1 MVIHELTPAECRQLL
16 ADSTLGRL
24 ACAKSDQPYITPLF
38 YYFDSSDDCLYS
50 FATVGQKIE
59 WMRDNPKVCI
69 EVDQI
74 ADQFH
79 WTTVVAFGRYEE
91 LSDAT
96 GAGPSARARP
106 RAVRAHPNWWLPG
119 TGRLVSVGERE
130 TPVVYRIRIDRATG
144 RRASRPTP

>member
-1 MVIHELTPAECRQLL
+1 MVIHELTPDECRQLL
-16 ADSTLGRL
+16 ADNTLGRL
-24 ACAKSDQPYITPLF
+24 ACARSDQPYITPLF
-38 YYFDSSDDCLYS
+38 YYFDATDDCLYA

-74 ADQFH
+74 TDQFQ

-91 LSDAT
+91 LSEAA
-96 GAGPSARARP
+96 GAGPVLERARALFERN
-106 RAVRAHPNWWLPG
+106 PNWWLPG
-119 TGRLVSVGERE
+119 TGRLVSEGERE

>member
-1 MVIHELTPAECRQLL
+1 MPAPAGGEHTGPAGVAR
-16 ADSTLGRL
+16 DPIS
-24 ACAKSDQPYITPLF
+24 PYVTPLF
-38 YYFDSSDDCLYS
+38 YYFDTTDDCLYS

-74 ADQFH
+74 ADQFQ

-91 LSDAT
+91 LSDAA
-96 GAGPSARARP
+96 GASQVLERARALFERN
-106 RAVRAHPNWWLPG
+106 PNWWLPA
-119 TGRLVSVGERE
+119 TGRLVSEGERE

>member
-16 ADSTLGRL
+16 ADHTLGRL
-24 ACAKSDQPYITPLF
+24 ACARSHQPYITPLF
-38 YYFDSSDDCLYS
+38 YYFDPADDCLYS

-69 EVDQI
+69 EVDEI

-91 LSDAT
+91 LSD
-96 GAGPSARARP
+96 GAGGGVALERARALFERN
-106 RAVRAHPNWWLPG
+106 PNWWLPG
-119 TGRLVSVGERE
+119 TGRLASGGRHD
-130 TPVVYRIRIDRATG
+130 TPVVYRIRIDRVTG
-144 RRASRPTP
+144 RRASRPNP

>member
-1 MVIHELTPAECRQLL
+1 MVIHELTAAECRQLL
-16 ADSTLGRL
+16 ADNTLGRL

-38 YYFDSSDDCLYS
+38 YYFDTTDNCLYS

-74 ADQFH
+74 VDQFH
-79 WTTVVAFGRYEE
+79 WTTVVASGRYEE
-91 LSDAT
+91 LSDAA
-96 GAGPSARARP
+96 GASLVLERARVLFE
-106 RAVRAHPNWWLPG
+106 RNPNWWLPA
-119 TGRLVSVGERE
+119 TGRLASAGERE
-130 TPVVYRIRIDRATG
+130 TPIVYRIRIDRATG